1 MSGSNKQVK
10 KLKLTF
16 AGGAGWVTGANFLLE
31 KVEPA
36 GGKSFKLLVDCGLIQ
51 GEHLAEH
58 ENWQPFP
65 YNPADVDVLIITH
78 AHTDH
83 IGRIPKLVHEGFN
96 GRIISTGATHDLAR
110 VMLEDT
116 GNILRNSMSGRK
128 FHLADMYSEATISRA
143 MKMWESV
150 EYHEEFILDGDLKI
164 HFKDAG
170 HILGS
175 GMADITYN
183 DSKIVFTGDLGNS
196 PSPLLRDTEEIKHA
210 KYLVMESVYGDRNH
224 EQRSE
229 REENL
234 KKAILDTY
242 NKKGVLMVPVFSL
255 ERTQEFLYEINN
267 FVESKQVPRM
277 KIYLDSPLAI
287 HVTDVFRK
295 HLDYL
300 KDTVRMQISQGDDIF
315 QFPGLTETEKTQ
327 DSIAILNSAN
337 PKIIMAGSGMSSGGR
352 ILHHEK
358 NYLGDPNATL
368 LLTGY
373 QVPGTLGR
381 MLQEGR
387 DQVMIFNERVHV
399 RAKVAMIQGFSG
411 HKDSFHLVKFVES
424 TKDSL
429 KTAFIVMGEP
439 RVSMFLAQK
448 MRDDLGVNA
457 VVPELNQSIELDF

>member
-1 MSGSNKQVK
+1 MSESNKSIK

-31 KVEPA
+31 KTEVKD
-36 GGKSFKLLVDCGLIQ
+36 GRSFKMLIDCGLIQ

-58 ENWQPFP
+58 ENWEPFP
-65 YNPADVDVLIITH
+65 YDASDIDVLIVTH

-83 IGRIPKLVHEGFN
+83 IGRIPKLVHAGFN
-96 GRIISTGATHDLAR
+96 GRIVSTGATKDLAA

-116 GNILRNSMSGRK
+116 ANILRNSMSGRK
-128 FHLADMYSEATISRA
+128 FNLPEMYSEAIISKT
-143 MKMWESV
+143 MKMWDSE
-150 EYHEEFILDGDLKI
+150 EYHKEFLLDNDIKVY
-164 HFKDAG
+164 FKDAG

-175 GMADITYN
+175 AMAEITYN
-183 DSKIVFTGDLGNS
+183 GSKIVFTGDLGNS
-196 PSPLLRDTEEIKHA
+196 PSPLLRDTEVVNDA

-224 EQRSE
+224 EERSE

-242 NKKGVLMVPVFSL
+242 KKKGVLMVPIFSL

-267 FVESKQVPRM
+267 FVESKQIPRM

-287 HVTDVFRK
+287 HVTDIFRK

-300 KDTVRMQISQGDDIF
+300 KETVRMQISQGDDIF

-327 DSIAILNSAN
+327 DSIAILKSAN

-387 DQVMIFNERVHV
+387 DQVMILNERVHV
-399 RAKVAMIQGFSG
+399 RAKVAVIQGFSG
-411 HKDSFHLVKFVES
+411 HKDSFHLVKFVEN
-424 TKDSL
+424 TKDTL

-439 RVSMFLAQK
+439 KVSMFLAQK
-448 MRDDLGVNA
+448 MRDNLGVNA
-457 VVPELNQSIELDF
+457 VVPELDQTVELDF